1 MPSNCHIR
9 RLFFANIKL
18 WLFIKLRRIQIK
30 IIKRRCK
37 MNSTIC
43 TFAIFQ
49 YKLHKPRVKFKLFAD
64 NLHIHIQWTAA
75 DRVSLNHFDSWMNHS
90 DRNGFKERSEPLF
103 TVKYMRKVNKW
114 QTFIFGRTSPNFW
127 LHTNGQTYLS
137 SDKKEQWR
145 LLLLCLVFGHDL
157 LCDWLDELLGRLQ
170 LSLFLSI

>member
-1 MPSNCHIR
+1 M
-9 RLFFANIKL
+9 
-18 WLFIKLRRIQIK
+18 
-30 IIKRRCK
+30 IKRRCK

-49 YKLHKPRVKFKLFAD
+49 YKLHKPRLKFKLFAD

-75 DRVSLNHFDSWMNHS
+75 DWVSLNHFDSWTNHS

-127 LHTNGQTYLS
+127 LHKWTNIPLQRQKRAVASPPPLPCIWPWS
-137 SDKKEQWR
+137 SLR
-145 LLLLCLVFGHDL
+145 LAGWAPWPAPALPLPQHLN
-157 LCDWLDELLGRLQ
+157 ERLKTVR
-170 LSLFLSI
+170 